1 MQRKP
6 EIKIKLKRVTH
17 RKDEPYFYIVW
28 EFYVDGRLYTRGSHF
43 PFSMS

>member
-1 MQRKP
+1 MPRKP
-6 EIKIKLKRVTH
+6 GIKIKLKKVVQ

-28 EFYVDGRLYTRGSHF
+28 EFYVDGRLYTRGTQF